1 MNEPQPI
8 KRKRGR
14 PPKIR
19 PGFKPKP
26 EIGPAPI
33 ITEQALDRVI
43 RSYDHAPRETPA
55 IKEGASWHVGISED
69 EQDELRKRHN
79 EEMERKANAEINKA
93 IENSMVPEPNAVIQI
108 KVEPNR
114 GVLCQVGVV
123 DGDVVHCY
131 SLRPQGHTEYLD
143 VKMGDFIVVAPVRTG
158 MVAMRF
164 EYKPKEQAPNWH
176 EEPIK

>member
-14 PPKIR
+14 PPKMR
-19 PGFKPKP
+19 PGFK
-26 EIGPAPI
+26 
-33 ITEQALDRVI
+33 
-43 RSYDHAPRETPA
+43 RETPA
-55 IKEGASWHVGISED
+55 IKEGASWHVGVPED

-79 EEMERKANAEINKA
+79 EAMAEKVLDKPMASLKSLKAAMAGAEEAEVLLKNFPPI
-93 IENSMVPEPNAVIQI
+93 EPNAVIQI

-114 GVLCQVGVV
+114 GVLCQVGMV
-123 DGDVVHCY
+123 DGDIVHCY

-164 EYKPKEQAPNWH
+164 EYKPKETAPNWH
-176 EEPIK
+176 EEPNK